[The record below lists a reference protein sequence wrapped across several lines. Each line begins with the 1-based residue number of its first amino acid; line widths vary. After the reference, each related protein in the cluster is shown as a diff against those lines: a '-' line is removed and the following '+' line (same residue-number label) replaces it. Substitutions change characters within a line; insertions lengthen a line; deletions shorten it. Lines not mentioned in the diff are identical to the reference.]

1 MRRDWDSASAIL
13 ICEDCPLHLTRTHAV
28 VAAPGKRYQPGGL
41 AFMTDGPRWQDD
53 EAGKQLVAKVTRG
66 RKNGGAIFDELLAEV
81 GLERADV
88 LVLSRIRCA
97 PPRGQFNNFPEAFAN
112 CERHTVAEL
121 TAYDPGVVVLMGART
136 VPPVYGAKAKVTLI
150 RGTRRATGE
159 KFTWGARVWIPT
171 YSPLAA
177 VQDADVRLLIAD
189 DFRLAVAEAVDSPRR
204 IAHNSETT
212 ENEEESTSPTAA
224 SS

>member
-1 MRRDWDSASAIL
+1 VKKDWESASAIL
-13 ICEDCPLHLTRTHAV
+13 TCEDCPLHLTRIHAV
-28 VAAPGKRYQPGGL
+28 VANAGKRYKPGGL
-41 AFMTDGPRWQDD
+41 AFMTDGPRWQED
-53 EAGKQLVAKVTRG
+53 EVGLQLVAKVNRG

-136 VPPVYGAKAKVTLI
+136 IPPVYGAKAKITLV

-159 KFTWGARVWIPT
+159 KFEWGSRVWVPT
-171 YSPLAA
+171 YHPSAA
-177 VQDADVRLLIAD
+177 VQDADLRSLMRE
-189 DFRLAVAEAVDSPRR
+189 DFRLAVAEVVDNPRE

-212 ENEEESTSPTAA
+212 EHEEGA
-224 SS
+224 